1 MTFKIMKSVEPNIF
15 QEKKYI
21 LADFKIDKTK
31 VNDWVFV
38 EIFVWCMFSRGC
50 LIDQQNLFSS
60 LIIFNTTD
68 RLKTWQVFNAFLV
81 NVSI

>member
-1 MTFKIMKSVEPNIF
+1 MTFKIMKSAEPNIF

-21 LADFKIDKTK
+21 LADFKIDETK

-50 LIDQQNLFSS
+50 LIDQ
-60 LIIFNTTD
+60 
-68 RLKTWQVFNAFLV
+68 
-81 NVSI
+81 